1 MKDNEVAEILLDTY
15 EKYDRFTSKTSTPK
29 HVVTPQDLLVSP
41 IGGISGESGTLTAE
55 IGVGPISTSTAEV
68 DSPPSPPVAGPSHK
82 ADTDISVCSLSYD
95 EDNEEGDED
104 DYDLWLPSQ
113 CT

>member
-1 MKDNEVAEILLDTY
+1 MLHRY
-15 EKYDRFTSKTSTPK
+15 EKYERFTLKTSTPK

-55 IGVGPISTSTAEV
+55 SGVGPISASTAEV

-82 ADTDISVCSLSYD
+82 ADIDISV
-95 EDNEEGDED
+95 
-104 DYDLWLPSQ
+104 W
-113 CT
+113 